1 MTLEA
6 VPAELAPKMGAV
18 LQVSPW
24 ITMPQER
31 IARFADALHDLD
43 RWANRRARGGP
54 RESERAHGAVRKPG
68 VQPGT
73 TPRVR

>member
-6 VPAELAPKMGAV
+6 VPAELAPKMRAV

-43 RWANRRARGGP
+43 
-54 RESERAHGAVRKPG
+54 
-68 VQPGT
+68 
-73 TPRVR
+73 